1 MKTVVVLP
9 TYNEAQNLP
18 RMIRALLSLRLD
30 GLEVLVVDD
39 GSPDGTGEIADNL
52 SKEYPGR
59 VHALHRKGKMGL
71 GSAYK
76 VGFEWSLQRG
86 ADYVVQMD
94 CDFSHPLEKI
104 PEMVRLAAEN
114 EVVIGSRY
122 VPGGGVDKKW
132 NARRKAL
139 SSWGNRY
146 ARFVTGIKV
155 KDVTGG
161 FKCWSR
167 KALEGIP
174 LSRIG
179 AGGFT
184 FQIEMNYVA
193 RLKGYRMAEVPIQ
206 FVERERGQS
215 KMSMGIIVEGL
226 WRVWQM
232 RFKKYLQ
239 AFV

>member
-1 MKTVVVLP
+1 MKTIVVLP

-18 RMIRALLSLRLD
+18 RMIDALLALPVQ
-30 GLEVLVVDD
+30 GLEVRVIDD
-39 GSPDGTGEIADNL
+39 SSPDGTGRLADEL
-52 SKEYPGR
+52 AVKHPGR
-59 VHALHRKGKMGL
+59 VHVMHRQGKLGL
-71 GSAYK
+71 GSAYRA
-76 VGFEWSLQRG
+76 GFDWALKNA

-94 CDFSHPLEKI
+94 CDFSHPVEKVT
-104 PEMVRLAAEN
+104 EMVKAAAQN

-122 VPGGGVDKKW
+122 VPGGSVDKSWSLK
-132 NARRKAL
+132 RKLL

-146 ARFVTGIKV
+146 ARLVTGVKV

-174 LSRIG
+174 LSRIS

-193 RLKGYRMAEVPIQ
+193 RLKGYRMAEVPIT
-206 FVERERGQS
+206 FTERARGKS
-215 KMSMGIIVEGL
+215 KMSGGIIVEGL

-232 RFKKYLQ
+232 RFKKY
-239 AFV
+239 